1 MGLCGAGAH
10 RAIIAPHKLGEQ
22 TIMSVKWGGIASGAV
37 KGGGMPS
44 RAVKVDKHRRKLLK
58 FAAAG
63 TAGLITS
70 PWTFQS
76 SRAATKTIK
85 IGQITPETGPI
96 AAFGEP
102 SKWVADEVSKFLGD
116 GIVVAGEKHRVEIL
130 NRDSQS
136 NPNRASEVAAQLIN
150 NDRVDIMIA
159 SSTGDTTNPVA
170 DQCELA
176 GVPCITSDDP
186 WQSWFFGRK
195 GDPKKGFEWTYHFF
209 WGFDMVANMFAE
221 MWLSIPTNKTAGIM
235 LTNDPVHVL
244 PATVKSHG
252 FDVHYLGLYPPL
264 SDDFSAQIGQ
274 LKSMNTDIACGIF
287 NPPQFAIFWTQC
299 AQQDYQPKIVTP
311 PKALLFPTAVEALG
325 DRGAGMSTE
334 VWWSHHHP
342 FKSGLTGQ
350 TAQQYCDA
358 YENASGKQWTQP
370 LGFKH
375 ANLEV
380 AIDVLKRA
388 KKLNAESIRD
398 AIAQTD
404 YQSIVGPIT
413 WKGGPT
419 NPVPNVCTTPIVGG
433 QWEKGTK
440 WKYDLNVVFNKS
452 APVIPVDRPFSAIS
466 YSCRGSR

>member
-1 MGLCGAGAH
+1 MSKSGLSKTGRGAG
-10 RAIIAPHKLGEQ
+10 
-22 TIMSVKWGGIASGAV
+22 
-37 KGGGMPS
+37 
-44 RAVKVDKHRRKLLK
+44 VDRKRRKLVKLI
-58 FAAAG
+58 AAG
-63 TAGLITS
+63 GTAAIAS
-70 PWTFQS
+70 PWMFQS
-76 SRAATKTIK
+76 SRAAPKTIK

-96 AAFGEP
+96 APFGEP
-102 SKWVADEVSKFLGD
+102 SKWVAEEVSKFLGD
-116 GIVVAGEKHRVEIL
+116 GIIIAGEKHKVEIL

-176 GVPCITSDDP
+176 GVPCVTSDDP

-195 GDPKKGFEWTYHFF
+195 GDPKKGFQWTYHFF

-221 MWLSIPTNKTAGIM
+221 MWKSIPTNNIAGVM
-235 LTNDPVHVL
+235 LTNDPDGIAASDPVHGL
-244 PATVKSHG
+244 PATIKTHG

-264 SDDFSAQIGQ
+264 SDDFTAQITQ
-274 LKSMNTDIACGIF
+274 LKNMNADIACGIF

-299 AQQDYQPKIVTP
+299 AQQGFRPKIVTP

-325 DRGAGMSTE
+325 NRGTGMSTE

-350 TAQQYCDA
+350 TAQEYCDA
-358 YENASGKQWTQP
+358 YEKASGKQWTQP

-380 AIDVLKRA
+380 AIDALKRA
-388 KKLNAESIRD
+388 KKLDAASIRD
-398 AIAQTD
+398 AIADTD

-413 WKGGPT
+413 WKAGAGPL
-419 NPVPNVCTTPIVGG
+419 NPVPNVCTTPLVGG

-440 WKYDLNVVFNKS
+440 WKYDLNVVFNKT
-452 APVIPVDRPFSAIS
+452 APNIPLDRPFSAIQ
-466 YSCRGSR
+466 YS

>member
-1 MGLCGAGAH
+1 M
-10 RAIIAPHKLGEQ
+10 
-22 TIMSVKWGGIASGAV
+22 TITWGPQAKDAN
-37 KGGGMPS
+37 
-44 RAVKVDKHRRKLLK
+44 KVDQQRRKLLK
-58 FAAAG
+58 LAAAG
-63 TAGLITS
+63 SAGLITS

-76 SRAATKTIK
+76 SRGGAKTIK

-102 SKWVADEVSKFLGD
+102 SKWVAEEVSKFLGD

-221 MWLSIPTNKTAGIM
+221 MWLTLPSNKIVGVM
-235 LTNDPVHVL
+235 LTNDPDGIAASNPEHGL
-244 PATVKSHG
+244 PATIKSHG

-274 LKSMNTDIACGIF
+274 LKSMNADIACGIF

-299 AQQDYQPKIVTP
+299 AQQGFQPKIVTP

-358 YENASGKQWTQP
+358 YEKASGKQWTQP

-388 KKLNAESIRD
+388 KKLNAASIRD

-413 WKGGPT
+413 WKAGPGPQ

-440 WKYDLNVVFNKS
+440 WKYDLNIVFNKQRT
-452 APVIPVDRPFSAIS
+452 ADPARPTVLCDFLFLIPPRPKYKS
-466 YSCRGSR
+466 

>member
-1 MGLCGAGAH
+1 MKIKPQTKAKP
-10 RAIIAPHKLGEQ
+10 RAKVDVQRRRVVKLIA
-22 TIMSVKWGGIASGAV
+22 ASGA
-37 KGGGMPS
+37 
-44 RAVKVDKHRRKLLK
+44 
-58 FAAAG
+58 AAIA
-63 TAGLITS
+63 S

-76 SRAATKTIK
+76 SRAAAKVIK

-102 SKWVADEVSKFLGD
+102 SKWVAAEVSKYLGD
-116 GIVVAGEKHRVEIL
+116 GIVVAGEKHKVEIL

-150 NDRVDIMIA
+150 NDKVDIMIA
-159 SSTGDTTNPVA
+159 SSTSDTTNPVA
-170 DQCELA
+170 DQCELN

-186 WQSWFFGRK
+186 WQAYFFGRK

-221 MWLSIPTNKTAGIM
+221 MWKSIPTNNTVCTL
-235 LTNDPVHVL
+235 LTNDPDGVAASDPVHGL
-244 PATVKSHG
+244 PATIKQHG
-252 FDVHYLGLYPPL
+252 FDVHHLGLYPPL
-264 SDDFSAQIGQ
+264 ADDFTAQIGEM
-274 LKSMNTDIACGIF
+274 KKVNADIVCGIF

-299 AQQDYQPKIVTP
+299 AQQGYKPKIVTP

-342 FKSGLTGQ
+342 FKSSLTGE

-358 YENASGKQWTQP
+358 YEKASGKQWTQP

-380 AIDVLKRA
+380 AIDALKRA
-388 KKLNAESIRD
+388 KKLDAKSIRD
-398 AIAQTD
+398 SIAQTE

-413 WKGGPT
+413 WKGGPL
-419 NPVPNVCTTPIVGG
+419 NPVPNVCLTPLVGG

-440 WKYDLNVVFNKS
+440 WKYDLNIVFNKT
-452 APVIPVDRPFSAIS
+452 APNIPLDRPFSAIQ
-466 YSCRGSR
+466 YS

>member
-1 MGLCGAGAH
+1 M
-10 RAIIAPHKLGEQ
+10 APHKLGER
-22 TIMSVKWGGIASGAV
+22 TIMTVKWGGVA
-37 KGGGMPS
+37 S
-44 RAVKVDKHRRKLLK
+44 RAVKVDKQRRKLLK

-63 TAGLITS
+63 SAGLITS

-76 SRAATKTIK
+76 SRAAPKTIK

-235 LTNDPVHVL
+235 LTNDPDGIAASDPVHGL

-274 LKSMNTDIACGIF
+274 LKSMNADIACGIF

-299 AQQDYQPKIVTP
+299 AQQGYQPKIVTP

-350 TAQQYCDA
+350 TAQQFCDA
-358 YENASGKQWTQP
+358 YEKASGKQWTQP

-440 WKYDLNVVFNKS
+440 WKYDLNIVFNGS
-452 APVIPVDRPFSAIS
+452 APQIPVDRPFSAIS
-466 YSCRGSR
+466 YS

>member
-1 MGLCGAGAH
+1 MMGDRGH
-10 RAIIAPHKLGEQ
+10 RPLGYVTLKSQNWEEEN
-22 TIMSVKWGGIASGAV
+22 
-37 KGGGMPS
+37 MPIQEGEK
-44 RAVKVDKHRRKLLK
+44 AKQPDKIDGQRRRLLK
-58 FAAAG
+58 LAAAG
-63 TAGLITS
+63 SAGMVTS

-76 SRAATKTIK
+76 SRAAPKTIK

-116 GIVVAGEKHRVEIL
+116 GIVVAGEKHKVEIL

-136 NPNRASEVAAQLIN
+136 NPNRASEVAASLIN

-221 MWLSIPTNKTAGIM
+221 MWLTIPTNKTAGIM
-235 LTNDPVHVL
+235 LTNDPDGIAASDPVHGL

-274 LKSMNTDIACGIF
+274 LKSMNADIACGIF

-299 AQQDYQPKIVTP
+299 AQQGFKPKIVTP

-358 YENASGKQWTQP
+358 YEKASGKQWTQP

-388 KKLNAESIRD
+388 KKLNAAAIRD
-398 AIAQTD
+398 SIAQTD
-404 YQSIVGPIT
+404 YKSIVGPIT

-440 WKYDLNVVFNKS
+440 WKYDLNIVFNKT
-452 APVIPVDRPFSAIS
+452 APEIPLDKPFSAIS
-466 YSCRGSR
+466 YS

>member
-1 MGLCGAGAH
+1 MKMKPAAP
-10 RAIIAPHKLGEQ
+10 RARGRV
-22 TIMSVKWGGIASGAV
+22 T
-37 KGGGMPS
+37 
-44 RAVKVDKHRRKLLK
+44 VDHGRRKLVKLMATGS
-58 FAAAG
+58 AAA
-63 TAGLITS
+63 ITS

-76 SRAATKTIK
+76 SRAAPRPIK
-85 IGQITPETGPI
+85 IGMITPETGPI

-116 GIVVAGEKHRVEIL
+116 GIVVAGEKHPIQIL

-170 DQCELA
+170 DQCELN

-195 GDPKKGFEWTYHFF
+195 GDPKKGFQWTYHFF
-209 WGFDMVANMFAE
+209 WGFDQVANMFAE
-221 MWLSIPTNKTAGIM
+221 MWLSIPTNKKVGVM
-235 LTNDPVHVL
+235 LTNDPDGIAASDPVHGL
-244 PATVKSHG
+244 PATIKSHG
-252 FDVHYLGLYPPL
+252 FDVNYLGLYPPL
-264 SDDFSAQIGQ
+264 SDDFTAQISK
-274 LKSMNTDIACGIF
+274 LKDMKADVACGIF

-299 AQQDYQPKIVTP
+299 AQQGFRPKIMTP

-325 DRGAGMSTE
+325 NRGAGTSTE

-342 FKSGLTGQ
+342 FKSSLTGE

-358 YENASGKQWTQP
+358 YEKASGKQWTQP

-380 AIDVLKRA
+380 AIDALKRA
-388 KKLNAESIRD
+388 KKLDASLDPRRD
-398 AIAQTD
+398 RAD
-404 YQSIVGPIT
+404 RLS
-413 WKGGPT
+413 
-419 NPVPNVCTTPIVGG
+419 
-433 QWEKGTK
+433 
-440 WKYDLNVVFNKS
+440 
-452 APVIPVDRPFSAIS
+452 VDRRPHHLEGRPDQSGAQCLHDADRRRPVGEGQEVEVRLE
-466 YSCRGSR
+466 YRLQ

>member
-1 MGLCGAGAH
+1 M
-10 RAIIAPHKLGEQ
+10 
-22 TIMSVKWGGIASGAV
+22 TVKWGGAV
-37 KGGGMPS
+37 PC
-44 RAVKVDKHRRKLLK
+44 AVKVDKQRRELLK
-58 FAAAG
+58 LAAAG

-76 SRAATKTIK
+76 SRAAPKTIK

-102 SKWVADEVSKFLGD
+102 SKWVAEEVSKFLGD

-235 LTNDPVHVL
+235 LTNDPDGIAASDPVHGL

-274 LKSMNTDIACGIF
+274 LKSMNADIACGIF

-299 AQQDYQPKIVTP
+299 AQQGYQPKIVTP
-311 PKALLFPTAVEALG
+311 PKALLFPTTVEALG

-342 FKSGLTGQ
+342 FKSSLTGISSKDLGG
-350 TAQQYCDA
+350 T
-358 YENASGKQWTQP
+358 YEKATGKHWTQP
-370 LGFKH
+370 IPYVH
-375 ANLEV
+375 ALCEV
-380 AIDVLKRA
+380 VVDVLKRS
-388 KKLNAESIRD
+388 KDPKDSK
-398 AIAQTD
+398 AILEAITTTD
-404 YQSIVGPIT
+404 VHTIVGHVKWT
-413 WKGGPT
+413 GQ
-419 NPVPNVCTTPIVGG
+419 PVKNVCVTPVVAG
-433 QWEKGTK
+433 QWQKHG
-440 WKYDLNVVFNKS
+440 
-452 APVIPVDRPFSAIS
+452 DRLDIAIVNS
-466 YSCRGSR
+466 GDFPEIKTTSKLLPLA

>member
-1 MGLCGAGAH
+1 MKIKSQLSKTRGAKVNRQRRKVVKLLAAAGAGA
-10 RAIIAPHKLGEQ
+10 IA
-22 TIMSVKWGGIASGAV
+22 T
-37 KGGGMPS
+37 
-44 RAVKVDKHRRKLLK
+44 
-58 FAAAG
+58 
-63 TAGLITS
+63 
-70 PWTFQS
+70 PWMFQS
-76 SRAATKTIK
+76 SRAAPKTIK

-96 AAFGEP
+96 APFGEP
-102 SKWVADEVSKFLGD
+102 SKWVADEVSQFLGD
-116 GIVVAGEKHRVEIL
+116 GIMVAGEKHKVEIL

-136 NPNRASEVAAQLIN
+136 NPNRASEVAVQLIN
-150 NDRVDIMIA
+150 NDKVDIMIA

-176 GVPCITSDDP
+176 GMPCITSDDP

-195 GDPKKGFEWTYHFF
+195 GDPKKGFQWTYHFF
-209 WGFDMVANMFAE
+209 WGFDMVADMFAE
-221 MWLSIPTNKTAGIM
+221 MWKSIPTNNVAGVM
-235 LTNDPVHVL
+235 LTNDPDGIAASNPEHGL
-244 PATVKSHG
+244 PATIKKHG

-264 SDDFSAQIGQ
+264 SDDFTAQITQ
-274 LKSMNTDIACGIF
+274 LKNLNADIACGIF

-299 AQQDYQPKIVTP
+299 AQQGYKPKIVTP

-358 YENASGKQWTQP
+358 YEKARGKQWTQP

-380 AIDVLKRA
+380 AIDALKRA
-388 KKLNAESIRD
+388 KQLNAASIRD
-398 AIAQTD
+398 AIADTN

-413 WKGGPT
+413 WKAGPGPL
-419 NPVPNVCTTPIVGG
+419 NPVPNVCTTPLVGG

-440 WKYDLNVVFNKS
+440 WKYDLNIVFNKT
-452 APVIPVDRPFSAIS
+452 APNIPLDRPFSAIQ
-466 YSCRGSR
+466 YS

>member
-1 MGLCGAGAH
+1 MKTKSPA
-10 RAIIAPHKLGEQ
+10 
-22 TIMSVKWGGIASGAV
+22 
-37 KGGGMPS
+37 S
-44 RAVKVDKHRRKLLK
+44 RAGGRVKVDHGRRKLVKLMAAGG
-58 FAAAG
+58 AAA
-63 TAGLITS
+63 ITS
-70 PWTFQS
+70 PWTLQS
-76 SRAATKTIK
+76 SRSAPRPIK
-85 IGQITPETGPI
+85 IGMITPETGPI

-102 SKWVADEVSKFLGD
+102 SKWVADGVGKFLGD
-116 GIVVAGEKHRVEIL
+116 GIVVAGEKHPVQIL

-150 NDRVDIMIA
+150 NDRVDIMVA

-170 DQCELA
+170 DQCELN
-176 GVPCITSDDP
+176 GVPCVTSDDP

-195 GDPKKGFEWTYHFF
+195 GDPKKGFQWTYHFF
-209 WGFDMVANMFAE
+209 WGFDQVANMFAE
-221 MWLSIPTNKTAGIM
+221 MWLSIPTNKKVGVM
-235 LTNDPVHVL
+235 LTNDPDGIAASDPVHGL
-244 PATVKSHG
+244 PATIKSHG
-252 FDVHYLGLYPPL
+252 FDVNYLGLYPPL
-264 SDDFSAQIGQ
+264 SDDFTAQIAK
-274 LKSMNTDIACGIF
+274 LKNMNADVACGIF

-299 AQQDYQPKIVTP
+299 AQQGYRPKIMTP

-325 DRGAGMSTE
+325 NRGTGTSTE

-342 FKSGLTGQ
+342 FKSSLTGE

-358 YENASGKQWTQP
+358 YEKASGKQWTQP

-388 KKLNAESIRD
+388 KKLDAASIRD
-398 AIAQTD
+398 SIAQTD

-440 WKYDLNVVFNKS
+440 WKYDLNIVFNKT
-452 APVIPVDRPFSAIS
+452 APNIPLDRPFSAIQ
-466 YSCRGSR
+466 YS

>member
-1 MGLCGAGAH
+1 
-10 RAIIAPHKLGEQ
+10 
-22 TIMSVKWGGIASGAV
+22 
-37 KGGGMPS
+37 MPIKCVPS
-44 RAVKVDKHRRKLLK
+44 QRSAKIDQQRRKLLK
-58 FAAAG
+58 LAAAG
-63 TAGLITS
+63 GAGLITS

-76 SRAATKTIK
+76 SRAAPKTIK

-96 AAFGEP
+96 APFGEP
-102 SKWVADEVSKFLGD
+102 SKWVAEEVGKFLGD
-116 GIVVAGEKHRVEIL
+116 GIVVAGEKHKVEIL

-136 NPNRASEVAAQLIN
+136 NPNRASEVAAALIN
-150 NDRVDIMIA
+150 NDRVDVMIA

-195 GDPKKGFEWTYHFF
+195 GDPKKGFDWTYHFF
-209 WGFDMVANMFAE
+209 WGFDMVANMYAG
-221 MWLSIPTNKTAGIM
+221 MWLTLPNTNKIAGVM
-235 LTNDPVHVL
+235 LTNDPDGIAASDPQHGL
-244 PATVKSHG
+244 PATIKTHG

-264 SDDFSAQIGQ
+264 ADDFTAQITQ
-274 LKSMNTDIACGIF
+274 LKNLNADIVCGIF
-287 NPPQFAIFWTQC
+287 NPPQFAILWTQC
-299 AQQDYQPKIVTP
+299 AQQGYKPKIVTP

-358 YENASGKQWTQP
+358 YEKASGKQWTQP

-388 KKLNAESIRD
+388 KKLDAASIRD

-440 WKYDLNVVFNKS
+440 WKYDLNIVFNGS
-452 APVIPVDRPFSAIS
+452 APNIPLDRPFTAIQ
-466 YSCRGSR
+466 YS